1 MRVRLLLLWVRV
13 LVLVMGAGDGARGA
27 PVGPAPHAS
36 VLVVAVSVVMVV
48 VIVVEVSSGPWGGPP
63 EGGGGT
69 PATVRPTP
77 SSTAVSTTAI
87 PSCPSYAMS
96 TAVSRGTIHC
106 QSGIYGCVTLTMFGV
121 PIPHSTC
128 RHDN

>member
-13 LVLVMGAGDGARGA
+13 LVLVMGAGDGTRRA

-36 VLVVAVSVVMVV
+36 VLVVAVPVVGVM
-48 VIVVEVSSGPWGGPP
+48 IVVEVSSGPWGGPP
-63 EGGGGT
+63 EGGRRAPT
-69 PATVRPTP
+69 AVRSNT
-77 SSTAVSTTAI
+77 SSTAVSTTVI

-128 RHDN
+128 RHDS